1 MAKSENEKAAP
12 GLVWEANRISWKGF
26 DVVDEVQKMDLRKRV
41 QNIRECLD
49 EINGDVFSISYSP
62 AQDFP
67 DKNNYPLEFQIFM
80 EEIGALIMSY
90 LNVHVIEIHAPLL
103 CDPIDEKFNET
114 LSDSYLHNLKS
125 LEDSLF
131 IEAVNGSSNLEIK
144 AKDYIVVG
152 ADCNVSTYGF
162 YTGIKPY
169 EFVTTYNLNP
179 ASNFIAWFKSLLN
192 SDLEIELYEE
202 LGRDF
207 F

>member
-1 MAKSENEKAAP
+1 LTQEKNEEKSLRNEII
-12 GLVWEANRISWKGF
+12 R
-26 DVVDEVQKMDLRKRV
+26 
-41 QNIRECLD
+41 IREKIDILSGWK
-49 EINGDVFSISYSP
+49 INTSYDP
-62 AQDFP
+62 IKDFP
-67 DKNNYPLEFQIFM
+67 NKDEYPLDFQIFM
-80 EEIGALIMSY
+80 EEIGVLDMGAG
-90 LNVHVIEIHAPLL
+90 NTHVIEIHVPLL
-103 CDPIDEKFNET
+103 CDPSDEKFNET

-131 IEAVNGSSNLEIK
+131 IEAVNGSSDLEIK
-144 AKDYIVVG
+144 AKDYMVVG

-162 YTGIKPY
+162 YTCIKPY

-179 ASNFIAWFKSLLN
+179 ASNFIAWLKSLLN